1 MTDINKSVDESIK
14 VAEDMIKD
22 FTSIIYKYEDY
33 PDAAR
38 HLDVIEIS
46 KDAREII
53 KALIHHIRTLD
64 PEYFD
69 QEMMI
74 NLNNA
79 EMEGFGVVK

>member
-1 MTDINKSVDESIK
+1 MIDTKKSVDESIK

-53 KALIHHIRTLD
+53 KDLVQHIRTLD

-69 QEMMI
+69 RETMI
-74 NLNNA
+74 NLNNV

>member
-1 MTDINKSVDESIK
+1 MTDIKKSVDESIK
-14 VAEDMIKD
+14 VAEDMIED
-22 FTSIIYKYEDY
+22 FNSIIYKYEDY

-38 HLDVIEIS
+38 HLDVIKIS

-53 KALIHHIRTLD
+53 KDLIRHLRTLD

-69 QEMMI
+69 KELMI
-74 NLNNA
+74 DLNNA